1 MTQMNFVEILMI
13 FCVFGNFCRHQHG
26 LSPGFYRDI
35 YRDIF
40 AAFLSFDIH
49 ERLRGCGN
57 AVFGKGLW
65 LVKLLQ
71 CT

>member
-1 MTQMNFVEILMI
+1 MGVSAKILHFREFLSATTWVI
-13 FCVFGNFCRHQHG
+13 VCFYRDICRDI
-26 LSPGFYRDI
+26 YRDI
-35 YRDIF
+35 YRDI
-40 AAFLSFDIH
+40 LSFDIH